1 MTAYLQPGD
10 KIHLNVPGYTDT
22 QNMDRINAVRGYYQE
37 LGIEIFLITEI
48 NGVQSTIE
56 VVSAIRAEKARA
68 PVDHAPANPAA
79 WPDLH

>member
-10 KIHLNVPGYTDT
+10 KIHLNVPGHTDT
-22 QNMDRINAVRGYYQE
+22 QINAVRGYYQE

-56 VVSAIRAEKARA
+56 VVSVIRAEKARA